1 MCVYIIYIYIC
12 LCICV
17 IRIKDTTIFIYVK
30 KPTRNIENF
39 TPESFLKF

>member
-30 KPTRNIENF
+30 KPHKEYRKLY
-39 TPESFLKF
+39 P